1 MWGIKKD
8 FAQINLSCHISQ
20 GLSLISVKFQ
30 IHNIKMYT
38 KLILVLIK
46 LTYSFCFSNT
56 KQKSNTEPLAAG
68 QSFVFT
74 KQLNA
79 LSSKKNY
86 KAPH

>member
-1 MWGIKKD
+1 
-8 FAQINLSCHISQ
+8 
-20 GLSLISVKFQ
+20 
-30 IHNIKMYT
+30 MYT